1 MRCLGL
7 LEPYHDDN
15 YDDDDNNY
23 DADDDNYDDD
33 DDDYDADNGGDDDI
47 FVWLYTWHFTDS
59 C

>member
-15 YDDDDNNY
+15 DDD
-23 DADDDNYDDD
+23 DDDNYDAD

>member
-15 YDDDDNNY
+15 YDDDD
-23 DADDDNYDDD
+23 DN
-33 DDDYDADNGGDDDI
+33 YDADNGGDDDI